1 MSIITILNAFYTCWQ
16 KQHETF
22 IVLILFQLITFFI
35 YSIIIG
41 KRGLF
46 SMWNKLKEQF
56 NLLKLE
62 KKKLV
67 LITDSKK
74 FISKDEFLDAT
85 ASALQGG
92 VDIVLLNEPEIP
104 DCVLV
109 EIGRKIRILCD
120 EYGATFIVD
129 SRADIAHIVEAD
141 GVQLDKN
148 CISIDDAREILGENS
163 IIGMV
168 INSSDEAI
176 NAFNNG
182 ADYLM
187 FGPIYTTSDK
197 INESIDINT
206 IKWIKENIDIPTF
219 IYGDINSKNINEIS
233 SAGIEKIA
241 VCEDLMYA
249 KIPEQ
254 TARNLL
260 RVLP

>member
-1 MSIITILNAFYTCWQ
+1 
-16 KQHETF
+16 
-22 IVLILFQLITFFI
+22 
-35 YSIIIG
+35 
-41 KRGLF
+41 
-46 SMWNKLKEQF
+46 MWNKLKEQF

-109 EIGRKIRILCD
+109 EIGHKMRMLCD
-120 EYGATFIVD
+120 EYGATLIID

-148 CISIDDAREILGENS
+148 CINIDNAREILGPNA
-163 IIGMV
+163 IIGIS
-168 INSSDEAI
+168 INTSDEAI
-176 NAFNNG
+176 NAFNDG

-187 FGPIYTTSDK
+187 FGPIYTTPDK
-197 INESIDINT
+197 INESIDVSAAR
-206 IKWIKENIDIPTF
+206 WIKENIDIPTF
-219 IYGDINSKNINEIS
+219 IYGDINSKNINEIV
-233 SAGIEKIA
+233 SAKIDKIA

-249 KIPEQ
+249 KSPEQ
-254 TARNLL
+254 TARNFL
-260 RVLP
+260 RILP